1 MWPSGCGKL
10 CVLLQGN
17 TGTVSV
23 REGEEHTVQPGSGH
37 ALCLA
42 HLAADVSWLQAGQE
56 GGKRPLTAPS
66 QSACKGRSQG
76 SDFSMCVVKFL
87 THWSRK
93 SISEAGKKQLSQ
105 AQMVQGGA
113 ESSTRGNAGDRSPKP
128 SWKGFAAHNQKSKE
142 EPARD
147 IPDSSQ
153 KELAEGAGTSGS
165 WVRIM
170 AWIRGRDPGLVSL
183 PVGFLGGEK
192 PLQQP
197 STDLS
202 LCSCRRLGHAG
213 LLPGSEGVFL
223 STQDR
228 ITWGSACFCRL
239 RVG

>member
-10 CVLLQGN
+10 CVLLRGN

-87 THWSRK
+87 MHWSRK

-105 AQMVQGGA
+105 AQMVQGGSREQHQGKCRRPITQA
-113 ESSTRGNAGDRSPKP
+113 VMKR
-128 SWKGFAAHNQKSKE
+128 FC
-142 EPARD
+142 
-147 IPDSSQ
+147 SSQ
-153 KELAEGAGTSGS
+153 SEEQGGTS
-165 WVRIM
+165 
-170 AWIRGRDPGLVSL
+170 P
-183 PVGFLGGEK
+183 
-192 PLQQP
+192 
-197 STDLS
+197 
-202 LCSCRRLGHAG
+202 
-213 LLPGSEGVFL
+213 
-223 STQDR
+223 
-228 ITWGSACFCRL
+228 
-239 RVG
+239 